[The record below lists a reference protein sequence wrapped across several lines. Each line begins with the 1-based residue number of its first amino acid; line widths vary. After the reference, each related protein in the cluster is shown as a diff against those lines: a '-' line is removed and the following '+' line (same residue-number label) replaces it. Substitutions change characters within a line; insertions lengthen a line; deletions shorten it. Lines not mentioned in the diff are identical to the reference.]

1 MKRVIAVLTLVMMIF
16 CMTSCSGTDK
26 KEEDKTCD
34 IAMIVNGKT
43 VEDGGYNQVTWES
56 VSTFAVENELKCSYY
71 TCEESSYDM
80 YMGAVEKAVNDEAK
94 IIVMAGSPFEYA
106 AYDAQ
111 RSYPDV
117 NFLLIDGVPHNDE
130 DEYGTESNTV
140 SVIFAEEEAGYL
152 AGYAA
157 VRDGYRKL
165 GFLGGKETPSVKR
178 YGYGFVQ
185 GAAAA
190 AEELEAEVEMIYDYA
205 DTFEQSEDVQKM
217 AAGWYK
223 DGTEI
228 IFACGGAMNKSV
240 MKAAENNKG
249 KVIGSDV
256 DQSGLSGTVIT
267 SAQKNI
273 SIAVEDILKTYVD
286 GDFIGGTAFNYAAKN
301 DGVKLDMATSGF
313 TAFTEKQ
320 YKKIFKQLKN
330 GKIELKKDT
339 GVDEVSDLTGEWV
352 KIKD

>member
-1 MKRVIAVLTLVMMIF
+1 MKRAIAVLMLVMMVF
-16 CMTSCSGTDK
+16 CLTSCGGTDK
-26 KEEDKTCD
+26 KEDTTCD

-43 VEDGGYNQVTWES
+43 VEDGSFNQVTWES
-56 VSTFAVENELKCSYY
+56 LSTFAVENELRCSYY
-71 TCEESSYDM
+71 TCEESEYDM
-80 YMGAVEKAVNDEAK
+80 YMEAVKKAVDDEAK
-94 IIVMAGSPFEYA
+94 MIVMAGSSFEYA

-157 VRDGYRKL
+157 VRDGCRKL

-223 DGTEI
+223 DGTEV
-228 IFACGGAMNKSV
+228 IFACGGDMNKSV

-256 DQSGLSGTVIT
+256 DQSQLSGTVIT

-273 SIAVEDILKTYVD
+273 SVAVEDILKTHVS
-286 GDFIGGTAFNYAAKN
+286 GKFIGGTAFNYAAKN

-320 YKKIFKQLKN
+320 YNKVFKQLVN

-352 KIKD
+352 TIKD